1 MKSINIM
8 EYNPCFHTLLL
19 NGATFRGSN
28 ASRMQ
33 DDIDIFIKR
42 ILNRTKN
49 FDFSDMNIFEINKAI
64 SLIANDEIDTRLYEE
79 DCSFYDRRK
88 NYHKVTFFNSRD
100 NQSCTFNFR
109 ILFKEDF
116 KKLNEKDKNENYS

>member
-100 NQSCTFNFR
+100 NHSCTFNFR